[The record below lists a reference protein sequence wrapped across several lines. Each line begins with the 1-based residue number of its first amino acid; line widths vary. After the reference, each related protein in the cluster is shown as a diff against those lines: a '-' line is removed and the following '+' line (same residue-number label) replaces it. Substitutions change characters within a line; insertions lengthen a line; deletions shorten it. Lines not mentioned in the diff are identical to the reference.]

1 MHLLAGLALLGLNRV
16 EESVQA
22 FGDVVAA
29 ADALLNLAERNVDA
43 LQAPRARPESAA
55 RRPPETQAG
64 RGVRQRSRPPAR

>member
-1 MHLLAGLALLGLNRV
+1 MHLLAGLALLGLDRV

-29 ADALLNLAERNVDA
+29 ADALLDLADRNVDA
-43 LQAPRARPESAA
+43 LQAPRARPEWARGGH
-55 RRPPETQAG
+55 RRPKPG